1 MMNIKRSLLA
11 LILTLTVLFA
21 GSYLVDSYKFNHAL
35 NDDLLKID
43 GVERVEIDKSS
54 TIYKVEVTLRAVDNL
69 IEVYEGIND
78 RIKETTKDERYKL
91 VINSDSA
98 ELTEMYEGINLA
110 LYEALE
116 TGEFVKLGERVDNFA
131 KEYQLD
137 KSEIKV
143 DTDYLYLTLIKEKQ
157 ELYKVVKRSQKKRL
171 GGEMNG

>member
-1 MMNIKRSLLA
+1 MNIKRSLLA

-21 GSYLVDSYKFNHAL
+21 GSYLVDSYKFNHSL
-35 NDDLLKID
+35 NDDLLEID
-43 GVERVEIDKSS
+43 GVEEIEIDKSS
-54 TIYKVEVTLRAVDNL
+54 SIYKVEVTLQSVDNL
-69 IEVYEGIND
+69 IKVYEDIKD
-78 RIKETTKDERYKL
+78 RIEETTKDEKYKL
-91 VINSDSA
+91 VINSDST
-98 ELTEMYEGINLA
+98 ELTKIYEDINLA

-131 KEYQLD
+131 KDYQLD

-157 ELYKVVKRSQKKRL
+157 ELYKVVKRNQKKRL

>member
-21 GSYLVDSYKFNHAL
+21 GSYLVDSYKFNHSL
-35 NDDLLKID
+35 NDDLLEID
-43 GVERVEIDKSS
+43 GVEEIEIDKSS
-54 TIYKVEVTLRAVDNL
+54 SIYKVEVTLQSVDNL
-69 IEVYEGIND
+69 IKVYEDIKD
-78 RIKETTKDERYKL
+78 RIEETTKDEKYKL
-91 VINSDSA
+91 VINSDST
-98 ELTEMYEGINLA
+98 ELTKIYEDINLA

-131 KEYQLD
+131 KDYQLD

-157 ELYKVVKRSQKKRL
+157 ELYKVVKRNQKKRL